1 MRVSGDRALPPR
13 FLRTRWA
20 TSRSPWNTHPSSPSD
35 GPKQVSASEQ
45 SECNQLKA
53 FLSTIFILLFHF
65 WLCWVFVAVL
75 MISLAAESRGYF
87 LVSGCRLLIPVASL
101 VMEPEL

>member
-1 MRVSGDRALPPR
+1 M
-13 FLRTRWA
+13 
-20 TSRSPWNTHPSSPSD
+20 
-35 GPKQVSASEQ
+35 
-45 SECNQLKA
+45 
-53 FLSTIFILLFHF
+53 LLFHF

-75 MISLAAESRGYF
+75 GVSLAAVSRGYF